1 MHFYVGVISVVLD
14 FFLGDGLVAGF
25 FGEVDGVVVGFAAG
39 LDNGGYEDVVVVVVV
54 GLAAGAGVVVGL
66 DAGAGVVVGVEAGY
80 VVEVG

>member
-14 FFLGDGLVAGF
+14 FFLGVVDF

-66 DAGAGVVVGVEAGY
+66 AAGAGVVVGIEAGY

>member
-14 FFLGDGLVAGF
+14 FFLGDVGF

-66 DAGAGVVVGVEAGY
+66 AAGAGVVVGVEAGY